1 MRCTRLRMPAATR
14 ILQMLRDSYA
24 VCYAGTGGTGVHS
37 RCQLLF
43 RIRWLLP
50 NRVHGLVQDEW

>member
-1 MRCTRLRMPAATR
+1 
-14 ILQMLRDSYA
+14 MLRDSYA